1 MSSQDY
7 YSHQP
12 SHLRPQYTPAGVPP
26 YPTSNASSS
35 PLGYQYAPPPIGHHY
50 SQSSNYTP
58 LKSHPLPLH
67 EARGRSERRSRYDS
81 DEEDDDSYSE
91 HSDAA
96 PSHHSTHSRRP
107 QAITRR
113 SMSHP
118 GFYNRDHHAVVLR
131 NKRQDSYSSYSS
143 DGSDDDDDRSYS
155 HHEKSHRN
163 YSSERGSG
171 VGSSSSRPI
180 HANLSSHF
188 TKSASGLGA
197 GAVGAVAGG
206 WLAKKAQD
214 HVGHE
219 RRGSGSAFLTLVGAA
234 VGGLALN
241 AVAERVEERKKMRKS
256 GREER
261 WEGRSEVSRRRGSSI
276 GSQGTRRSGWDDDR
290 Y

>member
-1 MSSQDY
+1 MSTQDF

-26 YPTSNASSS
+26 YPTSNSSTS
-35 PLGYQYAPPPIGHHY
+35 PLDYQYAPPPIGHHY
-50 SQSSNYTP
+50 SQSSNNTP
-58 LKSHPLPLH
+58 LKSHPMPAH
-67 EARGRSERRSRYDS
+67 EARGRSERRDRYDS
-81 DEEDDDSYSE
+81 DEEDDDGYSDY
-91 HSDAA
+91 SDAA
-96 PSHHSTHSRRP
+96 PSHRSTHSGRP
-107 QAITRR
+107 RTITRR

-118 GFYNRDHHAVVLR
+118 GFHSRDHHAVVLR
-131 NKRQDSYSSYSS
+131 NKRHDSYSSYSSS
-143 DGSDDDDDRSYS
+143 DGSDDDDDGRYS
-155 HHEKSHRN
+155 HHEKPHRT

-180 HANLSSHF
+180 HPNLSSHF

-214 HVGHE
+214 RVGHE

-241 AVAERVEERKKMRKS
+241 AVAERVEERKKMKK
-256 GREER
+256 GAREEM
-261 WEGRSEVSRRRGSSI
+261 WEGRSEVSRRRGNSV
-276 GSQGTRRSGWDDDR
+276 GSQGRSGWDDDR